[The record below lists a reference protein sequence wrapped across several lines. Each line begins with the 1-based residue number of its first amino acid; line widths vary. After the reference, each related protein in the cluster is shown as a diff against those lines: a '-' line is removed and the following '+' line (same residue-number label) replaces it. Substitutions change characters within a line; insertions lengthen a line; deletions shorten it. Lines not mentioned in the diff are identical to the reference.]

1 MSWNLKSGSG
11 RPTTLGFFTPPLVF
25 GARSVNIVSFFKRET
40 GSMAQQYQPGQRW
53 ISDSEA
59 ELGLGTVL
67 AQDGRLLTVLYP
79 ATGETRQYALRNA
92 PLTRVRFSPGDV
104 ITHFENWK
112 MTVREVDDVDGLL
125 VYHGLNAQNEVVTL
139 PETQL
144 SNFIQFRLATD
155 RLFAGQIDQLSW
167 FSLRYNTLEHTSR
180 QLQSSLWGLGGVR
193 AQPIAHQLHI
203 AREVADRIAPRVLLA
218 DEVGLGKTI
227 EAGLVIHRQL
237 LSGRANRVLILVP
250 ENLQHQW
257 LVEMR
262 RRFNLQVALFDAE
275 RFMES
280 DAGNPFEDTQLALVA
295 LEWLVEDEKAQDA
308 LFAAGWDLMVV
319 DEAHHLV
326 WHEDKASREYSLVEQ
341 LAEVIAGVLLLTA
354 TPEQLGQ
361 DSHFA
366 RLRLLDPNRFHD
378 LKAFRAE
385 SENYRPVAQAVQELL
400 DKGKLSPQAQTTIHG
415 FLGAEGDAL
424 LAAVNAGDDEAKSRL
439 IRELLDRHGTGRV
452 LFRNTRAAV
461 QGFPE
466 RKLHEYPLPCP
477 VEYLELPV
485 GEHADLYPEVSFQAH
500 SEVSEEERWWRF
512 DPRVD
517 WLIDTLKMLKRVK
530 VLVICAHAETAMD
543 LEDALR
549 VRSGIP
555 ATVFHE
561 GMNILERDRA
571 AAYFADEE
579 FGAQVL
585 ICSEIGSEGRNF
597 QFSHHLVLFDLPSH
611 PDLLEQRIG
620 RLDRIGQKHT
630 IELHVPFLETSPQA
644 RLFQWYHEAL
654 NAFLNTCPTGNALQH
669 QFGSRLLPLL
679 ESGDDDEWQKLIN
692 EARAERERLESELH
706 TGRDRLLELN
716 SGGAG
721 EGEALVEAI
730 LDQDDQF
737 SLPIYMETLFDAFGI
752 DSEDHSENALI
763 LKPSE
768 KMLDASFPLGDDE
781 GVTITYD
788 RNQALSREDMQFIT
802 WEHPMV
808 QGGMDLVLSGSM
820 GNTAVALIKNKALKP
835 GTVLLELIYVS
846 EVVAPRSLQ
855 LGRYLPPAA
864 LRCLLDPNGND
875 LSSRVSFNTLNDQLE
890 SVPRASA
897 NKFIQAQRDLLTP
910 RINAG
915 EEKITPKHAERVAEA
930 QRRLAAD
937 TEEELARLTAL
948 QAVNPT
954 VRDSEL
960 VALRA
965 QREQGLAMLEKAAL
979 RLEAIRVLVAG

>member
-1 MSWNLKSGSG
+1 
-11 RPTTLGFFTPPLVF
+11 
-25 GARSVNIVSFFKRET
+25 
-40 GSMAQQYQPGQRW
+40 MAQYQPGQRW

-59 ELGLGTVL
+59 ELGLGTIL
-67 AQDGRLLTVLYP
+67 AEDGRLLTVLYP
-79 ATGETRQYALRNA
+79 ATGETRQYATRNA
-92 PLTRVRFSPGDV
+92 PLTRVRFAPGDE
-104 ITHFENWK
+104 ITHFEGWK
-112 MTVREVDDVDGLL
+112 LTVQEVEDVDGLL
-125 VYHGLNAQNEVVTL
+125 VYHGLNAQHQPVTM

-144 SNFIQFRLATD
+144 SNFIQFRLASD
-155 RLFAGQIDQLSW
+155 RLFAGQIDPLAW
-167 FSLRYNTLEHTSR
+167 FALRYHSLEHNSR
-180 QLQSSLWGLGGVR
+180 LLQSSLWGLGGAR

-237 LSGRANRVLILVP
+237 LSGRASRVLILVP

-262 RRFNLQVALFDAE
+262 RRFNLDVALFDAE

-280 DAGNPFEDTQLALVA
+280 DASNPFEDCQLALVA
-295 LEWLVEDEKAQDA
+295 LEWLKDDEKAQDA
-308 LFAAGWDLMVV
+308 LFAAGWDLLVV

-326 WHEDKASREYSLVEQ
+326 WHPEQASAEYSLVEQ
-341 LAEVIAGVLLLTA
+341 LAEVIPGVLLLTA

-366 RLRLLDPNRFHD
+366 RLRLLDPARFHD
-378 LKAFRAE
+378 LEAFRAE
-385 SENYRPVAQAVQELL
+385 SSQYRPVAEAVQELL
-400 DKGKLSPQAQTTIHG
+400 DQGKLSAQARDAIG
-415 FLGAEGDAL
+415 SFLGDEGRELLDA
-424 LAAVNAGDDEAKSRL
+424 VDSGDDDARARL
-439 IRELLDRHGTGRV
+439 VRELLDRHGTGRL

-466 RKLHEYPLPCP
+466 RELHPYPLPSP
-477 VEYLELPV
+477 DEYLELPL
-485 GEHADLYPEVSFQAH
+485 GEHAELYPEVSYQAQE
-500 SEVSEEERWWRF
+500 EVDDEQRWWRI
-512 DPRVD
+512 DPRVE
-517 WLIDTLKMLKRVK
+517 WLIDTLKMLKKFK
-530 VLVICAHAETAMD
+530 VLVICAHAETALD

-561 GMNILERDRA
+561 GMSILERDRA

-597 QFSHHLVLFDLPSH
+597 QFAHHLVLFDLPAH

-620 RLDRIGQKHT
+620 RLDRIGQKHR
-630 IELHVPFLETSPQA
+630 IQLHVPYLENSPQE
-644 RLFQWYHEAL
+644 RLFQWYHQAL
-654 NAFLNTCPTGNALQH
+654 NAFLATCPTGNALQH
-669 QFGSRLLPLL
+669 QFGPRLLPLL
-679 ESGDDDEWQKLIN
+679 ENGDDGQWQQLVDE
-692 EARAERERLESELH
+692 ATAERTRLEGELH
-706 TGRDRLLELN
+706 SGRDRLLELN

-730 LDQDDQF
+730 LEQDDQF
-737 SLPIYMETLFDAFGI
+737 TLPIYMEELFNAFGI
-752 DSEDHSENALI
+752 DSEDHSDNALI
-763 LKPSE
+763 LRPSE

-781 GVTITYD
+781 AVTITYD
-788 RNQALSREDMQFIT
+788 REQALAREDMQFLT

-835 GTVLLELIYVS
+835 GTVLLELLYVS
-846 EVVAPRSLQ
+846 EVVGPRKLQ
-855 LGRYLPPAA
+855 LGRFLPPAA
-864 LRCLLDPNGND
+864 LRCLLDANGND
-875 LSSRVSFNTLNDQLE
+875 LAPKVGFETLNDQLE

-897 NKFIQAQRDLLTP
+897 NKFVQAQRDVLAKQINDAEAKVMP
-910 RINAG
+910 R
-915 EEKITPKHAERVAEA
+915 HVERVSEA
-930 QRRLAAD
+930 KRRLIAELD
-937 TEEELARLTAL
+937 EELARLIAL
-948 QAVNPT
+948 RAVNPS
-954 VRDSEL
+954 VRDSEID
-960 VALRA
+960 ALRE
-965 QREQGLAMLEKAAL
+965 QREQSLAMFDKAAL

>member
-1 MSWNLKSGSG
+1 
-11 RPTTLGFFTPPLVF
+11 
-25 GARSVNIVSFFKRET
+25 
-40 GSMAQQYQPGQRW
+40 MAQQYQPGQRW

-59 ELGLGTVL
+59 ELGLGTIL

-79 ATGETRQYALRNA
+79 ATGDTRQYSLRNA
-92 PLTRVRFSPGDV
+92 PLTRVRFAPGDQ
-104 ITHFENWK
+104 ITHFEGWK
-112 MTVREVDDVDGLL
+112 LTVREVEDIDGLM
-125 VYHGLNAQNEVVTL
+125 VYHGLDGQNQPRTL

-144 SNFIQFRLATD
+144 SNFIQFRLASD
-155 RLFAGQIDQLSW
+155 RLFAGQIDPLAW
-167 FSLRYNTLEHTSR
+167 FSLRYNTLQHTSK
-180 QLQSSLWGLGGVR
+180 QMQSALWGLGGCR

-203 AREVADRIAPRVLLA
+203 AREVADRSAPRVLLA

-237 LSGRANRVLILVP
+237 LTGRASRVLILVP

-275 RFMES
+275 RFIES
-280 DAGNPFEDTQLALVA
+280 DASNPFDDAQLALVA

-326 WHEDKASREYSLVEQ
+326 WHEDQVSAEYALVEQ
-341 LAEVIAGVLLLTA
+341 LAQVIPGVLLLTA

-378 LKAFRAE
+378 LAAFRAE
-385 SENYRPVAQAVQELL
+385 SDHYRPVAEAVQELL
-400 DKGKLSPQAQTTIHG
+400 DEGRLSPKAHATIQG
-415 FLGAEGDAL
+415 FLGAEGEAL
-424 LAAVNAGDDEAKSRL
+424 LAAVSDGDTQASARL

-452 LFRNTRAAV
+452 LFRNTRVAV

-466 RKLHEYPLPCP
+466 RQLHPYPVAMP
-477 VEYLELPV
+477 EQYRELPP
-485 GEHADLYPEVSFQAH
+485 GEKAELYPEVAFQAQGD
-500 SEVSEEERWWRF
+500 STDDERWWRF

-517 WLIDTLKMLKRVK
+517 WLIDTLKMLKRTK

-555 ATVFHE
+555 ASVFHE
-561 GMNILERDRA
+561 GMSILERDRA

-597 QFSHHLVLFDLPSH
+597 QFSHHLVMFDLPAH

-630 IELHVPFLETSPQA
+630 IQLHVPYLQSSPQE

-669 QFGSRLLPLL
+669 QFGPRLLPLL
-679 ESGDDDEWQKLIN
+679 EGGDSKAWDSLVAD
-692 EARAERERLESELH
+692 ARHERERLEAELH

-730 LDQDDQF
+730 LEQDDQF
-737 SLPIYMETLFDAFGI
+737 ALPIYMETLFDAFGI

-788 RNQALSREDMQFIT
+788 RAQALSREDMQFLT

-835 GTVLLELIYVS
+835 GTVLLELLFVS

-864 LRCLLDPNGND
+864 LRCLLDANGND
-875 LSSRVSFNTLNDQLE
+875 LASRVAFETLNDQLE

-897 NKFIQAQRDLLTP
+897 NKFVQAQRDVLAK
-910 RINAG
+910 RISGG
-915 EEKITPKHAERVAEA
+915 EEKILPTHVERVAEA
-930 QRRLAAD
+930 QRRLAAEAD
-937 TEEELARLTAL
+937 EELARLLAL
-948 QAVNPT
+948 QAVNPS
-954 VRDSEL
+954 VRDSEID
-960 VALRA
+960 ALRK
-965 QREQGLAMLEKAAL
+965 QREEGLAMLEKAAL

>member
-1 MSWNLKSGSG
+1 
-11 RPTTLGFFTPPLVF
+11 
-25 GARSVNIVSFFKRET
+25 
-40 GSMAQQYQPGQRW
+40 MAQQYQPGQRW

-59 ELGLGTVL
+59 ELGLGTIL

-79 ATGETRQYALRNA
+79 ATGDTRQYSLRNA
-92 PLTRVRFSPGDV
+92 PLTRVRFSPGDQ
-104 ITHFENWK
+104 ITHFEGWK
-112 MTVREVDDVDGLL
+112 LTVREVDDIDGLM
-125 VYHGLNAQNEVVTL
+125 VYHGLDGQNQPRTL

-144 SNFIQFRLATD
+144 SNFIQFRLASD
-155 RLFAGQIDQLSW
+155 RLFAGQIDPLSW
-167 FSLRYNTLEHTSR
+167 FSLRYNTLHHTSK
-180 QLQSSLWGLGGVR
+180 QVQSSLWGLGGCR

-203 AREVADRIAPRVLLA
+203 AREVADRSAPRVLLA

-237 LSGRANRVLILVP
+237 LTGRASRVLILVP

-275 RFMES
+275 RFIES
-280 DAGNPFEDTQLALVA
+280 DASNPFEDAQLALVA
-295 LEWLVEDEKAQDA
+295 LEWLVDDEKAQDA

-326 WHEDKASREYSLVEQ
+326 WHEDQVSAEYGLVEQ
-341 LAEVIAGVLLLTA
+341 LAQVIPGVLLLTA

-378 LKAFRAE
+378 LAAFRAE
-385 SENYRPVAQAVQELL
+385 SENYRPVAEAVQELL
-400 DKGKLSPQAQTTIHG
+400 DEGRLSPAAHATIQG
-415 FLGAEGDAL
+415 FLGAEGEAL
-424 LAAVNAGDDEAKSRL
+424 LAAVSDGDTQASARL

-452 LFRNTRAAV
+452 LFRNTRAAI

-466 RKLHEYPLPCP
+466 RQLHPYPLA
-477 VEYLELPV
+477 LPEQYRNLPA
-485 GEHADLYPEVSFQAH
+485 GEHAELYPEVAFQAQG
-500 SEVSEEERWWRF
+500 EVSDDERWWRF

-517 WLIDTLKMLKRVK
+517 WLIDTLKMLKRTK

-555 ATVFHE
+555 ASVFHE
-561 GMNILERDRA
+561 GMSILERDRA

-597 QFSHHLVLFDLPSH
+597 QFAHHLVMFDLPAH

-620 RLDRIGQKHT
+620 RLDRIGQKH
-630 IELHVPFLETSPQA
+630 IIQLHIPYLQDGPQE
-644 RLFQWYHEAL
+644 RLFQWYHEGL

-669 QFGSRLLPLL
+669 QFGPRLLPML
-679 ESGDDDEWQKLIN
+679 EGGDSKAWDALVDEAKG
-692 EARAERERLESELH
+692 ERERLEAELH
-706 TGRDRLLELN
+706 SGRDRLLELN

-721 EGEALVEAI
+721 EGQALVEDI
-730 LDQDDQF
+730 LEQDDQF
-737 SLPIYMETLFDAFGI
+737 ALPIYMETLFDAFGI

-788 RNQALSREDMQFIT
+788 RAQALSREDMQFLT

-835 GTVLLELIYVS
+835 GTVLLELLFVS

-864 LRCLLDPNGND
+864 LRCLLDTNGND
-875 LSSRVSFNTLNDQLE
+875 LASRVAFETLNDQLE

-897 NKFIQAQRDLLTP
+897 NKFVQAQRDVLAQ
-910 RINAG
+910 RISGG
-915 EEKITPKHAERVAEA
+915 EAKIMPTHVERVAEA
-930 QRRLAAD
+930 QRRLAAEAD
-937 TEEELARLTAL
+937 EELARLTAL
-948 QAVNPT
+948 KAVNPS
-954 VRDSEL
+954 VRDSEID
-960 VALRA
+960 ALRK
-965 QREQGLAMLEKAAL
+965 QREDGLAMLDKAAL

>member
-1 MSWNLKSGSG
+1 
-11 RPTTLGFFTPPLVF
+11 
-25 GARSVNIVSFFKRET
+25 
-40 GSMAQQYQPGQRW
+40 MAQQYQPGQRW

-59 ELGLGTVL
+59 ELGLGTIL

-79 ATGETRQYALRNA
+79 ATGDTRQYSLRNA
-92 PLTRVRFSPGDV
+92 PLTRVRFSPGDQ
-104 ITHFENWK
+104 ITHFEGWK
-112 MTVREVDDVDGLL
+112 LTVREVDDIDGLM
-125 VYHGLNAQNEVVTL
+125 VYHGLDGQNQPRTL

-144 SNFIQFRLATD
+144 SNFIQFRLASD
-155 RLFAGQIDQLSW
+155 RLFAGQIDPLSW
-167 FSLRYNTLEHTSR
+167 FSLRYNTLQHTSK
-180 QLQSSLWGLGGVR
+180 QMQSALWGLGGCR

-203 AREVADRIAPRVLLA
+203 AREVADRSAPRVLLA

-237 LSGRANRVLILVP
+237 LSGRASRVLILVP

-275 RFMES
+275 RFIES
-280 DAGNPFEDTQLALVA
+280 DASNPFEDAQLALVA
-295 LEWLVEDEKAQDA
+295 LEWLVDDEKAQDA
-308 LFAAGWDLMVV
+308 LFAAGWDMMVV

-326 WHEDKASREYSLVEQ
+326 WHEDQVSAEYGLVEQ
-341 LAEVIAGVLLLTA
+341 LAQVIPGVLLLTA

-378 LKAFRAE
+378 LAAFRAE
-385 SENYRPVAQAVQELL
+385 SEHYRPVAEAVQELL
-400 DKGKLSPQAQTTIHG
+400 DEGRLSPKAHATIQG
-415 FLGAEGDAL
+415 FLGAEGEAL
-424 LAAVNAGDDEAKSRL
+424 LAAVSDGDSQASARL

-452 LFRNTRAAV
+452 LFRNTRAAI

-466 RKLHEYPLPCP
+466 RQLHPYPLATP
-477 VEYLELPV
+477 EQYRDLPA
-485 GEHADLYPEVSFQAH
+485 GEHAELYPEVAFQAQGD
-500 SEVSEEERWWRF
+500 VADDERWWRF

-517 WLIDTLKMLKRVK
+517 WLIDTLKMLKRTK

-555 ATVFHE
+555 ASVFHE

-597 QFSHHLVLFDLPSH
+597 QFAHHLVMFDLSAH

-630 IELHVPFLETSPQA
+630 IQLHIPYLLGSPQE
-644 RLFQWYHEAL
+644 RLFQWYHEGL

-669 QFGSRLLPLL
+669 QFGPRLLSLL
-679 ESGDDDEWQKLIN
+679 EGGESKAWDSLVDD
-692 EARAERERLESELH
+692 ARSERERLEAELH

-721 EGEALVEAI
+721 EGQALVEAI
-730 LDQDDQF
+730 LEQDDQF
-737 SLPIYMETLFDAFGI
+737 ALPIYMETLFDAFGI

-788 RNQALSREDMQFIT
+788 RAQALSREDMQFLT

-835 GTVLLELIYVS
+835 GTVLLELLFVS

-864 LRCLLDPNGND
+864 LRCLLDANGND
-875 LSSRVSFNTLNDQLE
+875 LASRVAFETLNEQLE

-897 NKFIQAQRDLLTP
+897 NKFVQAQRDVLAK
-910 RINAG
+910 RISGG
-915 EEKITPKHAERVAEA
+915 EEKIMPTHVERVAEA
-930 QRRLAAD
+930 QRRLAAEAD
-937 TEEELARLTAL
+937 EELARLVAL
-948 QAVNPT
+948 QAVNPS
-954 VRDSEL
+954 VRDSEID
-960 VALRA
+960 ALRK
-965 QREQGLAMLEKAAL
+965 QREDGLAMLDKAAL

>member
-1 MSWNLKSGSG
+1 
-11 RPTTLGFFTPPLVF
+11 
-25 GARSVNIVSFFKRET
+25 
-40 GSMAQQYQPGQRW
+40 MAQQYQPGQRW

-59 ELGLGTVL
+59 ELGLGTIL

-79 ATGETRQYALRNA
+79 ATGDTRQYSLRNA
-92 PLTRVRFSPGDV
+92 PLTRVRFSPGDQ
-104 ITHFENWK
+104 ITHFEGWK
-112 MTVREVDDVDGLL
+112 LTVREVEDIDGLM
-125 VYHGLNAQNEVVTL
+125 VYHGLDGQNQARTL

-144 SNFIQFRLATD
+144 SNFIQFRLASD
-155 RLFAGQIDQLSW
+155 RLFAGQIDPLSW
-167 FSLRYNTLEHTSR
+167 FSLRYNTLHHTSK
-180 QLQSSLWGLGGVR
+180 QMQSSLWGLGGCR

-203 AREVADRIAPRVLLA
+203 AREVADRSAPRVLLA

-237 LSGRANRVLILVP
+237 LSGRASRVLILVP

-275 RFMES
+275 RFIES
-280 DAGNPFEDTQLALVA
+280 DASNPFEDAQLALVA
-295 LEWLVEDEKAQDA
+295 LEWMVDDEKAQDA

-326 WHEDKASREYSLVEQ
+326 WHEEQASDEYNLVEQ
-341 LAEVIAGVLLLTA
+341 LAQVIPGVLLLTA

-378 LKAFRAE
+378 LAAFRAE
-385 SENYRPVAQAVQELL
+385 SEHYRPVAEAVQELL
-400 DKGKLSPQAQTTIHG
+400 DEGRLSPKAHATIQG
-415 FLGAEGDAL
+415 FLGAEGEAL
-424 LAAVNAGDDEAKSRL
+424 LAAVSDGDSQASARL

-452 LFRNTRAAV
+452 LFRNTRAAI

-466 RKLHEYPLPCP
+466 RQLHPYPLANP
-477 VEYLELPV
+477 EQYRDLPA
-485 GEHADLYPEVSFQAH
+485 GEHAELYPEVAFQAQGEI
-500 SEVSEEERWWRF
+500 SDDERWWRF

-517 WLIDTLKMLKRVK
+517 WLIDTLKMLKRTK

-561 GMNILERDRA
+561 GMSILERDRA

-597 QFSHHLVLFDLPSH
+597 QFAHHLVMFDLPAH

-630 IELHVPFLETSPQA
+630 IQLHIPYLQDSPQE
-644 RLFQWYHEAL
+644 RLFQWYHEGL

-669 QFGSRLLPLL
+669 QFGPRLLPML
-679 ESGDDDEWQKLIN
+679 EDGDGKAWTALVA
-692 EARAERERLESELH
+692 EARSERERLEAELH
-706 TGRDRLLELN
+706 SGRDRLLELN

-721 EGEALVEAI
+721 EGQALVEAI
-730 LDQDDQF
+730 LEQDDQF
-737 SLPIYMETLFDAFGI
+737 ALPIYMETLFDAFGI

-788 RNQALSREDMQFIT
+788 RTQALSREDMQFLT

-835 GTVLLELIYVS
+835 GTVLLELLFVS

-864 LRCLLDPNGND
+864 LRCLLDTNGND
-875 LSSRVSFNTLNDQLE
+875 LASRVAFETLNDQLE

-897 NKFIQAQRDLLTP
+897 NKFVQAQRDVLAK
-910 RINAG
+910 RISGG
-915 EEKITPKHAERVAEA
+915 EEKILPTHIERVAEA
-930 QRRLAAD
+930 QRRLAAEAD
-937 TEEELARLTAL
+937 EELARLTAL
-948 QAVNPT
+948 KAVNPS
-954 VRDSEL
+954 VRDSEIDT
-960 VALRA
+960 LRK
-965 QREQGLAMLEKAAL
+965 QRDDGLAMLEKAAL

>member
-1 MSWNLKSGSG
+1 
-11 RPTTLGFFTPPLVF
+11 
-25 GARSVNIVSFFKRET
+25 
-40 GSMAQQYQPGQRW
+40 MAQQYQPGQRW

-92 PLTRVRFSPGDV
+92 PLTRVRFSPGDM

-112 MTVREVDDVDGLL
+112 LKVVEVEDVDGLL
-125 VYHGLNAQNEVVTL
+125 VYHGLNSQNQTCVL

-144 SNFIQFRLATD
+144 SNFIQFRLASD
-155 RLFAGQIDQLSW
+155 RLFAGQIDPLPW
-167 FSLRYNTLEHTSR
+167 FSLRYNTLEHTSK

-275 RFMES
+275 RFIES
-280 DAGNPFEDTQLALVA
+280 DASNPFEDAQLALVS
-295 LEWLVEDEKAQDA
+295 LEWLTEDEKAQDA
-308 LFAAGWDLMVV
+308 LFAAGWDLLVV

-326 WHEDKASREYSLVEQ
+326 WHEEKASPQYSLVEQ
-341 LAEVIAGVLLLTA
+341 LAEVIPGVLLLTA

-378 LKAFRAE
+378 LAAFRAE
-385 SENYRPVAQAVQELL
+385 SENYRPVAEAVQELL
-400 DKGKLSPQAQTTIHG
+400 EQGRLSPAAHSTIQG

-424 LAAVNAGDDEAKSRL
+424 LAAVNDGDSEASARL

-466 RKLHEYPLPCP
+466 RKLHPYPLACP
-477 VEYLELPV
+477 DEYLELPI
-485 GEHADLYPEVSFQAH
+485 GEKAELYPEVAFQSQVDS
-500 SEVSEEERWWRF
+500 SEDTRWWRF
-512 DPRVD
+512 DPRVE

-555 ATVFHE
+555 TTTFHE
-561 GMNILERDRA
+561 GMSILERDRA

-597 QFSHHLVLFDLPSH
+597 QFAHHLVMFDLPAH

-620 RLDRIGQKHT
+620 RLDRIGQKHI
-630 IELHVPFLETSPQA
+630 IELHVPYLQNSPQE
-644 RLFQWYHEAL
+644 RLFQWYHQAL

-669 QFGSRLLPLL
+669 RFGPRLLPLL
-679 ESGDDDEWQKLIN
+679 DDGDDDAWQALVD
-692 EARAERERLESELH
+692 EARAERERLEAELH
-706 TGRDRLLELN
+706 SGRDRLLELN

-721 EGEALVEAI
+721 EGKALVEAI
-730 LDQDDQF
+730 EEQDDQF
-737 SLPIYMETLFDAFGI
+737 ALPIYMETLFDAFGI

-788 RNQALSREDMQFIT
+788 RHQALSREDMQFIT

-808 QGGMDLVLSGSM
+808 QGGMDLVLAGSM

-835 GTVLLELIYVS
+835 GTVLLELLYVS

-864 LRCLLDPNGND
+864 LRCLLDANGND
-875 LSSRVSFNTLNDQLE
+875 LAGRVSFETLNDQLE
-890 SVPRASA
+890 SVPKASA
-897 NKFIQAQRDLLTP
+897 NKFIQAQRDQLTP

-915 EEKITPKHAERVAEA
+915 EAKVAPRHAERVAEA
-930 QRRLAAD
+930 QRRLAAETD
-937 TEEELARLTAL
+937 EELARLTAL

-960 VALRA
+960 DALRT
-965 QREQGLAMLEKAAL
+965 QREQGLAMLDKAAL

>member
-1 MSWNLKSGSG
+1 M
-11 RPTTLGFFTPPLVF
+11 VF

-237 LSGRANRVLILVP
+237 LSGRASRVLILVP

-295 LEWLVEDEKAQDA
+295 LEWLVKDEKAQDA

-326 WHEDKASREYSLVEQ
+326 WHEEKASREYSLVEQ

-400 DKGKLSPQAQTTIHG
+400 DKGKLSAAAQKTIHG
-415 FLGAEGDAL
+415 FLGAEGDTL
-424 LAAVNAGDDEAKSRL
+424 LAAVNAGDDEAKARL

-466 RKLHEYPLPCP
+466 RKLHQYPLPCP

-485 GEHADLYPEVSFQAH
+485 GEHADLYPEVSFQSQSDA
-500 SEVSEEERWWRF
+500 SEEERWWRF
-512 DPRVD
+512 DPRVE

-620 RLDRIGQKHT
+620 RLDRIGQKHI

-669 QFGSRLLPLL
+669 QFGPRLLPLL
-679 ESGDDDEWQKLIN
+679 ESGDDDEWQSLID
-692 EARAERERLESELH
+692 EARSERERLESELH

-721 EGEALVEAI
+721 EGEVLVEDI
-730 LDQDDQF
+730 LEQDDQF

-864 LRCLLDPNGND
+864 LRCLLDANGND

-897 NKFIQAQRDLLTP
+897 NKFIQAQRDQLTP

>member
-1 MSWNLKSGSG
+1 
-11 RPTTLGFFTPPLVF
+11 
-25 GARSVNIVSFFKRET
+25 
-40 GSMAQQYQPGQRW
+40 MAQQYEPGQRW

-59 ELGLGTVL
+59 ELGLGTIL
-67 AQDGRLLTVLYP
+67 MQEGRMLTVLYP
-79 ATGETRQYALRNA
+79 ATGETRQYAARSA
-92 PLTRVRFSPGDV
+92 PLTRVRFSPGDE
-104 ITHFENWK
+104 ITHFEGWK
-112 MTVREVDDVDGLL
+112 LTVQEVDDIDGLL
-125 VYHGLNAQNEVVTL
+125 VYHGLNAQHQSVTM

-144 SNFIQFRLATD
+144 SNFIQFRLASD
-155 RLFAGQIDQLSW
+155 RLFAGQIDPLAW
-167 FSLRYNTLEHTSR
+167 FGLRYRTLEFTSNHM
-180 QLQSSLWGLGGVR
+180 QSPLWGLGGVR

-227 EAGLVIHRQL
+227 EAGMVIHRQL

-262 RRFNLQVALFDAE
+262 RRFNLDVALFDAE
-275 RFMES
+275 RFIES
-280 DAGNPFEDTQLALVA
+280 DASNPFEDCQLALVA
-295 LEWLVEDEKAQDA
+295 LEWLREDEKAQDA
-308 LFAAGWDLMVV
+308 LFAAGWDLLVV

-326 WHEDKASREYSLVEQ
+326 WHPERSSPEYSLVEQ
-341 LAEVIAGVLLLTA
+341 LAEVIPGVLLLTA

-378 LKAFRAE
+378 LEAFRAE
-385 SENYRPVAQAVQELL
+385 SANYRPIAEAVQELL
-400 DKGKLSPQAQTTIHG
+400 DQGRLSSEAHKTIHD
-415 FLGAEGDAL
+415 FLGAEGEGL
-424 LAAVNAGDDEAKSRL
+424 LAAVNDGDSEASARL
-439 IRELLDRHGTGRV
+439 IRELLDRHGTGRL

-466 RKLHEYPLPCP
+466 RELHAYPLPSP
-477 VEYLELPV
+477 DEYMELPI
-485 GEHADLYPEVSFQAH
+485 GEHPDLYPEVSYQAQA
-500 SEVSEEERWWRF
+500 EVDEEQRWWRF
-512 DPRVD
+512 DPRVE
-517 WLIDTLKMLKRVK
+517 WLIDTLKMLKKFK
-530 VLVICAHAETAMD
+530 VLVICAHAETALD

-561 GMNILERDRA
+561 GMSILERDRA

-597 QFSHHLVLFDLPSH
+597 QFSHHLVLFDLPAH

-620 RLDRIGQKHT
+620 RLDRIGQKHR
-630 IELHVPFLETSPQA
+630 IQLHVPYLESSPQE
-644 RLFQWYHEAL
+644 RLFQWYHNAL
-654 NAFLNTCPTGNALQH
+654 NAFLATCPTGNALQH
-669 QFGSRLLPLL
+669 QFGSRMLPLL
-679 ESGDDDEWQKLIN
+679 ESGDDSEWQALAD
-692 EARAERERLESELH
+692 EAKTERVRLEGELH
-706 TGRDRLLELN
+706 AGRDRLLELN

-721 EGEALVEAI
+721 EGQTLAADIEE
-730 LDQDDQF
+730 QDDQF
-737 SLPIYMETLFDAFGI
+737 ALPIYMEQLFNAFGI

-763 LKPSE
+763 LRPSE

-788 RNQALSREDMQFIT
+788 RNLALSREDMQFLT

-808 QGGMDLVLSGSM
+808 QGAMDLVRSGSM
-820 GNTAVALIKNKALKP
+820 GNTGVALIKNKALKP
-835 GTVLLELIYVS
+835 GTVLLELLYVS
-846 EVVAPRSLQ
+846 DVVAPRALQ

-864 LRCLLDPNGND
+864 LRCLLDANGND
-875 LSSRVSFNTLNDQLE
+875 LASKVAFETLNDQLE

-897 NKFIQAQRDLLTP
+897 NKFVQAQRDTLNP
-910 RINAG
+910 QIAVG
-915 EEKITPKHAERVAEA
+915 EEKVMPRHLERVAEA
-930 QRRLAAD
+930 KRRLAAD
-937 TEEELARLTAL
+937 MDEELARLTAL
-948 QAVNPT
+948 QAVNPS
-954 VRDSEL
+954 VRDGEIET
-960 VALRA
+960 LRN
-965 QREQGLAMLEKAAL
+965 QREQGLSSLDKAAL

>member
-1 MSWNLKSGSG
+1 
-11 RPTTLGFFTPPLVF
+11 
-25 GARSVNIVSFFKRET
+25 
-40 GSMAQQYQPGQRW
+40 MAQQYQPGQRW

-59 ELGLGTVL
+59 ELGLGTIL

-79 ATGETRQYALRNA
+79 ATGDTRQYSLRNA
-92 PLTRVRFSPGDV
+92 PLTRVRFAPGDQ
-104 ITHFENWK
+104 ITHFEGWK
-112 MTVREVDDVDGLL
+112 LTVREVEDIDGLM
-125 VYHGLNAQNEVVTL
+125 VYHGLDGQNQPRTL

-144 SNFIQFRLATD
+144 SNFIQFRLASD
-155 RLFAGQIDQLSW
+155 RLFAGQIDPLAW
-167 FSLRYNTLEHTSR
+167 FSLRYNTLQHTSK
-180 QLQSSLWGLGGVR
+180 QMQSALWGLGGCR

-203 AREVADRIAPRVLLA
+203 AREVADRSAPRVLLA

-237 LSGRANRVLILVP
+237 LTGRASRVLILVP

-275 RFMES
+275 RFIES
-280 DAGNPFEDTQLALVA
+280 DASNPFDDAQLALVA

-326 WHEDKASREYSLVEQ
+326 WHEDQVSAEYALVEQ
-341 LAEVIAGVLLLTA
+341 LAQVIPGVLLLTA

-378 LKAFRAE
+378 LAAFRAE
-385 SENYRPVAQAVQELL
+385 SDHYRPVAEAVQELL
-400 DKGKLSPQAQTTIHG
+400 DEGRLSPKAQATIQG
-415 FLGAEGDAL
+415 FLGAEGEAL
-424 LAAVNAGDDEAKSRL
+424 LAAVSDGDTQASARL

-466 RKLHEYPLPCP
+466 RQLHPYPVAMP
-477 VEYLELPV
+477 EQYRELPP
-485 GEHADLYPEVSFQAH
+485 GEKAELYPEVAFQAQGD
-500 SEVSEEERWWRF
+500 STDNERWWRF

-517 WLIDTLKMLKRVK
+517 WLIDTLKMLKRTK

-555 ATVFHE
+555 ASVFHE
-561 GMNILERDRA
+561 GMSILERDRA

-597 QFSHHLVLFDLPSH
+597 QFSHHLVMFDLPAH

-630 IELHVPFLETSPQA
+630 IQLHVPYLQGSPQE

-669 QFGSRLLPLL
+669 QFGPRLLPLL
-679 ESGDDDEWQKLIN
+679 EGGDSKAWDSLVAD
-692 EARAERERLESELH
+692 ARHERERLEAELH

-730 LDQDDQF
+730 LEQDDQF
-737 SLPIYMETLFDAFGI
+737 ALPIYMETLFDAFGI

-788 RNQALSREDMQFIT
+788 RAQALSREDMQFLT

-835 GTVLLELIYVS
+835 GTVLLELLFVS

-864 LRCLLDPNGND
+864 LRCLLDAYGND
-875 LSSRVSFNTLNDQLE
+875 LASRVAFETLNDQLE

-897 NKFIQAQRDLLTP
+897 NKFVQAQRDVLAK
-910 RINAG
+910 RISDG
-915 EEKITPKHAERVAEA
+915 EEKILPTHVERVAEA
-930 QRRLAAD
+930 QRRLAAEAD
-937 TEEELARLTAL
+937 EELARLLAL
-948 QAVNPT
+948 QAVNPS
-954 VRDSEL
+954 VRDSEID
-960 VALRA
+960 ALRK
-965 QREQGLAMLEKAAL
+965 QREEGMAMLEKAAL

>member
-1 MSWNLKSGSG
+1 
-11 RPTTLGFFTPPLVF
+11 
-25 GARSVNIVSFFKRET
+25 
-40 GSMAQQYQPGQRW
+40 MAQYQPGQRW

-59 ELGLGTVL
+59 ELGLGTIL
-67 AQDGRLLTVLYP
+67 AEDGRLLTVLYP
-79 ATGETRQYALRNA
+79 ATGETRQYATRNA
-92 PLTRVRFSPGDV
+92 PLTRVRFAPGDE
-104 ITHFENWK
+104 ITHFEGWK
-112 MTVREVDDVDGLL
+112 LTVQEVEDVDGLL
-125 VYHGLNAQNEVVTL
+125 VYHGLDAQHKPVTM

-144 SNFIQFRLATD
+144 SNFIQFRLASD
-155 RLFAGQIDQLSW
+155 RLFAGQIDPLAW
-167 FSLRYNTLEHTSR
+167 FALRYHSLEHNSR
-180 QLQSSLWGLGGVR
+180 LLQSSLWGLGGAR

-237 LSGRANRVLILVP
+237 LSGRASRVLILVP

-262 RRFNLQVALFDAE
+262 RRFNLDVALFDAE

-280 DAGNPFEDTQLALVA
+280 DASNPFADCQLALVA
-295 LEWLVEDEKAQDA
+295 LEWLKDDEKAQDA
-308 LFAAGWDLMVV
+308 LFAAGWDLLVV

-326 WHEDKASREYSLVEQ
+326 WHPEQASAEYSLVEQ
-341 LAEVIAGVLLLTA
+341 LAEVIPGVLLLTA

-366 RLRLLDPNRFHD
+366 RLRLLDPARFHD
-378 LKAFRAE
+378 LEAFRAE
-385 SENYRPVAQAVQELL
+385 SSQYRPVAEAVQELL
-400 DKGKLSPQAQTTIHG
+400 DQGKLSAQARDAIGG
-415 FLGAEGDAL
+415 FLGDEGRELLDA
-424 LAAVNAGDDEAKSRL
+424 VDSGDDDARARL
-439 IRELLDRHGTGRV
+439 VRELLDRHGTGRL

-466 RKLHEYPLPCP
+466 RELHPYPLPSP
-477 VEYLELPV
+477 DEYLELPV
-485 GEHADLYPEVSFQAH
+485 GEHAELYPEVSYQAQ
-500 SEVSEEERWWRF
+500 EEIDDEQRWWRI
-512 DPRVD
+512 DPRVE
-517 WLIDTLKMLKRVK
+517 WLIDTLKMLKKFK
-530 VLVICAHAETAMD
+530 VLVICAHAETALD

-561 GMNILERDRA
+561 GMSILERDRA

-597 QFSHHLVLFDLPSH
+597 QFAHHLVLFDLPAH

-620 RLDRIGQKHT
+620 RLDRIGQKHR
-630 IELHVPFLETSPQA
+630 IQLHVPYLENSPQE
-644 RLFQWYHEAL
+644 RLFQWYHQAL
-654 NAFLNTCPTGNALQH
+654 NAFLATCPTGNALQH
-669 QFGSRLLPLL
+669 QFGPRLLPML
-679 ESGDDDEWQKLIN
+679 ENADDGQWQQLVDE
-692 EARAERERLESELH
+692 ATAERIRLEGELH
-706 TGRDRLLELN
+706 SGRDRLLELN

-730 LDQDDQF
+730 LEQDDQF
-737 SLPIYMETLFDAFGI
+737 TLPIYMEELFNAFGI
-752 DSEDHSENALI
+752 DSEDHSDNALI
-763 LKPSE
+763 LRPSE

-781 GVTITYD
+781 AVTITYD
-788 RNQALSREDMQFIT
+788 REQALAREDMQFLT

-835 GTVLLELIYVS
+835 GTVLLELLYVS
-846 EVVAPRSLQ
+846 EVVGPRKLQ
-855 LGRYLPPAA
+855 LGRFLPPAA
-864 LRCLLDPNGND
+864 LRCLLDANGND
-875 LSSRVSFNTLNDQLE
+875 LAPKVGFETLNDQLE

-897 NKFIQAQRDLLTP
+897 NKFVQAQRDVLAKQINDAEAKVMP
-910 RINAG
+910 R
-915 EEKITPKHAERVAEA
+915 HVERVAEA
-930 QRRLAAD
+930 KRRLIAELD
-937 TEEELARLTAL
+937 EELARLVAL
-948 QAVNPT
+948 RAVNPS
-954 VRDSEL
+954 VRDSEIN
-960 VALRA
+960 ALRE
-965 QREQGLAMLEKAAL
+965 QREQSLAMFDKAAL

>member
-1 MSWNLKSGSG
+1 
-11 RPTTLGFFTPPLVF
+11 
-25 GARSVNIVSFFKRET
+25 
-40 GSMAQQYQPGQRW
+40 MAQQYQPGQRW

-92 PLTRVRFSPGDV
+92 PLTRVRFSPGDS
-104 ITHFENWK
+104 ITHFEGWK
-112 MTVREVDDVDGLL
+112 MTVQEVDDVDGLM
-125 VYHGLNAQNEVVTL
+125 VYHGLNAQNEAVTL

-144 SNFIQFRLATD
+144 SNFIQFRLASD
-155 RLFAGQIDQLSW
+155 RLFAGQIDPLPW

-262 RRFNLQVALFDAE
+262 RRFNLQVALFDEE
-275 RFMES
+275 RFIES
-280 DAGNPFEDTQLALVA
+280 DATNPFEDTQLALVA
-295 LEWLVEDEKAQDA
+295 LEWLVDDEKAQDA
-308 LFAAGWDLMVV
+308 LFAAGWDLLVV

-326 WHEDKASREYSLVEQ
+326 WHEEKASAEYSLVEQ
-341 LAEVIAGVLLLTA
+341 LAEVIPGVLLLTA

-366 RLRLLDPNRFHD
+366 RLRLLDPNRFHN
-378 LKAFRAE
+378 LAAFRAE
-385 SENYRPVAQAVQELL
+385 SDNYRPVAEAVQELL
-400 DKGKLSPQAQTTIHG
+400 DKGRLSAEAHKTIHG
-415 FLGAEGDAL
+415 FLGNEGEAL
-424 LAAVNAGDDEAKSRL
+424 LTAVNDGDTQASARL
-439 IRELLDRHGTGRV
+439 VRELLDRHGTGRV

-466 RKLHEYPLPCP
+466 RKLHPYPLPCP
-477 VEYLELPV
+477 AEYLELPL
-485 GEHADLYPEVSFQAH
+485 GEHAELYPEVSFQAQPDA
-500 SEVSEEERWWRF
+500 SEEERWWKF
-512 DPRVD
+512 DPRVE
-517 WLIDTLKMLKRVK
+517 WLIDQLKMLKRTK

-597 QFSHHLVLFDLPSH
+597 QFAHHLVLFDLPSH

-620 RLDRIGQKHT
+620 RLDRIGQKHI
-630 IELHVPFLETSPQA
+630 IELHVPYLETSPQA

-669 QFGSRLLPLL
+669 QFGPRLLPLL
-679 ESGDDDEWQKLIN
+679 EEADDGEWQALID
-692 EARAERERLESELH
+692 EARAERERLEAELH

-730 LDQDDQF
+730 LEQDDQF
-737 SLPIYMETLFDAFGI
+737 ALPIYMETLFDAFGI

-835 GTVLLELIYVS
+835 GTVLLELLYVS

-864 LRCLLDPNGND
+864 LRCLLDANGND
-875 LSSRVSFNTLNDQLE
+875 LSPRVSFETLNDQLE

-897 NKFIQAQRDLLTP
+897 NKFIQAQRDQLTP

-915 EEKITPKHAERVAEA
+915 EDKIAPRHAERVAEA
-930 QRRLAAD
+930 RRRLAAD
-937 TEEELARLTAL
+937 TDEELARLTAL
-948 QAVNPT
+948 QAVNPS

-960 VALRA
+960 EALRT
-965 QREQGLAMLEKAAL
+965 QREQGLAMLDKAAL

>member
-1 MSWNLKSGSG
+1 MS
-11 RPTTLGFFTPPLVF
+11 FFTLPLAF
-25 GARSVNIVSFFKRET
+25 GACSVNILSFFKRET

-79 ATGETRQYALRNA
+79 ATGDTRQYALRNA
-92 PLTRVRFSPGDV
+92 PLTRVRFSPGDS
-104 ITHFENWK
+104 ITHFEGWK
-112 MTVREVDDVDGLL
+112 MTVQEVDDVDGLL
-125 VYHGLNAQNEVVTL
+125 VYHGLNGQNEAVTL

-144 SNFIQFRLATD
+144 SNFIQFRLASD
-155 RLFAGQIDQLSW
+155 RLFAGQIDPLAW
-167 FSLRYNTLEHTSR
+167 FSLRYHTLEHTSR

-237 LSGRANRVLILVP
+237 LSGRASRVLILVP

-262 RRFNLQVALFDAE
+262 RRFNLQVALFDEE
-275 RFMES
+275 RFIES
-280 DAGNPFEDTQLALVA
+280 DASNPFEDTQLALVA
-295 LEWLVEDEKAQDA
+295 LEWLVDDEKAQDA

-326 WHEDKASREYSLVEQ
+326 WHEDQVSPEYALVEQ
-341 LAEVIAGVLLLTA
+341 LAETIPGVLLLTA

-378 LKAFRAE
+378 LAAFRAE
-385 SENYRPVAQAVQELL
+385 SENYRPVAEAVQELM
-400 DKGKLSPQAQTTIHG
+400 DKGRLSPEAHKTIHG
-415 FLGAEGDAL
+415 FLGNEGEAL
-424 LAAVNAGDDEAKSRL
+424 LAAVNDGDSEASARL
-439 IRELLDRHGTGRV
+439 VRELLDRHGTGRV

-466 RKLHEYPLPCP
+466 RKLHAYPLPCP
-477 VEYLELPV
+477 DEYLELPL
-485 GEHADLYPEVSFQAH
+485 GEHAELYPEVSFQAQPD
-500 SEVSEEERWWRF
+500 VSDDEQRWWKF
-512 DPRVD
+512 DPRVE
-517 WLIDTLKMLKRVK
+517 WLIDQLKMLKRTK

-597 QFSHHLVLFDLPSH
+597 QFAHHLVLFDLPSH

-620 RLDRIGQKHT
+620 RLDRIGQKHV
-630 IELHVPFLETSPQA
+630 IELHVPYLETSPQE

-669 QFGSRLLPLL
+669 QFGPRLLPLL
-679 ESGDDDEWQKLIN
+679 ENADDGEWQALIDA
-692 EARAERERLESELH
+692 ARGERERLEAELH

-721 EGEALVEAI
+721 EGDALVEAI
-730 LDQDDQF
+730 LEQDDQF
-737 SLPIYMETLFDAFGI
+737 ALPIYMETLFDAFGI

-835 GTVLLELIYVS
+835 GTVLLELLYVS

-864 LRCLLDPNGND
+864 LRCLLDANGND
-875 LSSRVSFNTLNDQLE
+875 LSARVAFETLNDQLE
-890 SVPRASA
+890 SVPKASA
-897 NKFIQAQRDLLTP
+897 NKFIQAQRDQLAP
-910 RINAG
+910 KINAG
-915 EEKITPKHAERVAEA
+915 EAKVAPRHAERVAEA

-937 TEEELARLTAL
+937 TDEELARLTAL

-960 VALRA
+960 VALRQ

>member
-1 MSWNLKSGSG
+1 
-11 RPTTLGFFTPPLVF
+11 
-25 GARSVNIVSFFKRET
+25 
-40 GSMAQQYQPGQRW
+40 MAQYQPGQRW

-59 ELGLGTVL
+59 ELGLGTIL
-67 AQDGRLLTVLYP
+67 AEDGRLLTVLYP
-79 ATGETRQYALRNA
+79 ATGETRQYATRNA
-92 PLTRVRFSPGDV
+92 PLTRVRFAPGDE
-104 ITHFENWK
+104 ITHFEGWK
-112 MTVREVDDVDGLL
+112 LTVQEVEDVDGLL
-125 VYHGLNAQNEVVTL
+125 VYHGLDAQHKPVTM

-144 SNFIQFRLATD
+144 SNFIQFRLASD
-155 RLFAGQIDQLSW
+155 RLFAGQIDPLAW
-167 FSLRYNTLEHTSR
+167 FALRYHSLEHNSR
-180 QLQSSLWGLGGVR
+180 LLQSSLWGLGGAR

-237 LSGRANRVLILVP
+237 LSGRASRVLILVP

-262 RRFNLQVALFDAE
+262 RRFNLDVALFDAE

-280 DAGNPFEDTQLALVA
+280 DASNPFEDCQLALVA
-295 LEWLVEDEKAQDA
+295 LEWLKDDEKAQDA
-308 LFAAGWDLMVV
+308 LFAAGWDLLVV

-326 WHEDKASREYSLVEQ
+326 WHPEQASPEYSLVEQ
-341 LAEVIAGVLLLTA
+341 LAEVIPGVLLLTA

-378 LKAFRAE
+378 LQAFRAE
-385 SENYRPVAQAVQELL
+385 SSQYRPVAEAVQELL
-400 DKGKLSPQAQTTIHG
+400 DQGKLSAQARDAIGG
-415 FLGAEGDAL
+415 FLGDEGRELLDA
-424 LAAVNAGDDEAKSRL
+424 VDSGDDDARARL
-439 IRELLDRHGTGRV
+439 VRELLDRHGTGRL

-466 RKLHEYPLPCP
+466 RELHPYPLPSP
-477 VEYLELPV
+477 DEYLELPV
-485 GEHADLYPEVSFQAH
+485 GEHAELYPEVSYQAQ
-500 SEVSEEERWWRF
+500 EEIDDEQRWWRI
-512 DPRVD
+512 DPRVE
-517 WLIDTLKMLKRVK
+517 WLIDTLKMLKKFK
-530 VLVICAHAETAMD
+530 VLVICAHAETALD

-561 GMNILERDRA
+561 GMSILERDRA

-597 QFSHHLVLFDLPSH
+597 QFAHHLVLFDLPAH

-620 RLDRIGQKHT
+620 RLDRIGQKHR
-630 IELHVPFLETSPQA
+630 IQLHVPYLENSPQE
-644 RLFQWYHEAL
+644 RLFQWYHQAL
-654 NAFLNTCPTGNALQH
+654 NAFLATCPTGNALQH
-669 QFGSRLLPLL
+669 QFGPRLLPML
-679 ESGDDDEWQKLIN
+679 ENADDGQWQQLVDE
-692 EARAERERLESELH
+692 ATAERIRLEGELH
-706 TGRDRLLELN
+706 SGRDRLLELN

-730 LDQDDQF
+730 LEQDDQF
-737 SLPIYMETLFDAFGI
+737 TLPIYMEELFNAFGI
-752 DSEDHSENALI
+752 DSEDHSDNALI
-763 LKPSE
+763 LRPSE

-781 GVTITYD
+781 AVTVTYD
-788 RNQALSREDMQFIT
+788 REQALAREDMQFLT

-835 GTVLLELIYVS
+835 GTVLLELLYVS
-846 EVVAPRSLQ
+846 EVVGPRKLQ
-855 LGRYLPPAA
+855 LGRFLPPAA
-864 LRCLLDPNGND
+864 LRCLLDANGND
-875 LSSRVSFNTLNDQLE
+875 LAPKVGFETLNDQLE

-897 NKFIQAQRDLLTP
+897 NKFVQAQRDVLAKQINDAEAKVMP
-910 RINAG
+910 R
-915 EEKITPKHAERVAEA
+915 HVERVAEA
-930 QRRLAAD
+930 KRRLIAELD
-937 TEEELARLTAL
+937 EELARLIAL
-948 QAVNPT
+948 RAVNPS
-954 VRDSEL
+954 VRDTEIE
-960 VALRA
+960 ALRE
-965 QREQGLAMLEKAAL
+965 QREQSLAMFDKAAL

>member
-1 MSWNLKSGSG
+1 
-11 RPTTLGFFTPPLVF
+11 
-25 GARSVNIVSFFKRET
+25 
-40 GSMAQQYQPGQRW
+40 MAQYQPGQRW

-59 ELGLGTVL
+59 ELGLGTIL
-67 AQDGRLLTVLYP
+67 AEDGRLLTVLYP
-79 ATGETRQYALRNA
+79 ATGETRQYATRNA
-92 PLTRVRFSPGDV
+92 PLTRVRFAPGDE
-104 ITHFENWK
+104 ITHFEGWK
-112 MTVREVDDVDGLL
+112 LTVQEVEDVDGLL
-125 VYHGLNAQNEVVTL
+125 VYHGLDAQHKPVTM

-144 SNFIQFRLATD
+144 SNFIQFRLASD
-155 RLFAGQIDQLSW
+155 RLFAGQIDPLAW
-167 FSLRYNTLEHTSR
+167 FALRYHSLEHNSR
-180 QLQSSLWGLGGVR
+180 LLQSSLWGLGGAR

-237 LSGRANRVLILVP
+237 LSGRASRVLILVP

-262 RRFNLQVALFDAE
+262 RRFNLDVALFDAE

-280 DAGNPFEDTQLALVA
+280 DASNPFEDCQLALVA
-295 LEWLVEDEKAQDA
+295 LEWLKDDEKAQDA
-308 LFAAGWDLMVV
+308 LFAAGWDLLVV

-326 WHEDKASREYSLVEQ
+326 WHPEQASAEYSLVEQ
-341 LAEVIAGVLLLTA
+341 LAEVIPGVLLLTA

-366 RLRLLDPNRFHD
+366 RLRLLDPARFHD
-378 LKAFRAE
+378 LQAFRAE
-385 SENYRPVAQAVQELL
+385 SSQYRPVAEAVQELL
-400 DKGKLSPQAQTTIHG
+400 DQGKLSAQARDAIGG
-415 FLGAEGDAL
+415 FLGDEGRELLDAIDG
-424 LAAVNAGDDEAKSRL
+424 GDEEARARL
-439 IRELLDRHGTGRV
+439 VRELLDRHGTGRL

-466 RKLHEYPLPCP
+466 RELHPYPLPSP
-477 VEYLELPV
+477 DEYLELPV
-485 GEHADLYPEVSFQAH
+485 GEHAELYPEVSYQAQ
-500 SEVSEEERWWRF
+500 EEIDDEQRWWRI
-512 DPRVD
+512 DPRVE
-517 WLIDTLKMLKRVK
+517 WLIDTLKMLKKFK
-530 VLVICAHAETAMD
+530 VLVICAHAETALD

-561 GMNILERDRA
+561 GMSILERDRA

-597 QFSHHLVLFDLPSH
+597 QFAHHLVLFDLPAH

-620 RLDRIGQKHT
+620 RLDRIGQKHR
-630 IELHVPFLETSPQA
+630 IQLHVPYLENSPQE
-644 RLFQWYHEAL
+644 RLFQWYHQAL
-654 NAFLNTCPTGNALQH
+654 NAFLATCPTGNALQH
-669 QFGSRLLPLL
+669 QFGPRLLPML
-679 ESGDDDEWQKLIN
+679 ENADDGQWQQLVDE
-692 EARAERERLESELH
+692 ATAERIRLEGELH
-706 TGRDRLLELN
+706 SGRDRLLELN

-730 LDQDDQF
+730 LEQDDQF
-737 SLPIYMETLFDAFGI
+737 TLPIYMEELFNAFGI
-752 DSEDHSENALI
+752 DSEDHSDNALI
-763 LKPSE
+763 LRPSE

-781 GVTITYD
+781 AVTVTYD
-788 RNQALSREDMQFIT
+788 REQALAREDMQFLT

-835 GTVLLELIYVS
+835 GTVLLELLYVS
-846 EVVAPRSLQ
+846 EVVGPRKLQ
-855 LGRYLPPAA
+855 LGRFLPPAA
-864 LRCLLDPNGND
+864 LRCLLDANGND
-875 LSSRVSFNTLNDQLE
+875 LAPKVGFETLNDQLE

-897 NKFIQAQRDLLTP
+897 NKFVQAQRDVLAKQINDAEAKVMP
-910 RINAG
+910 R
-915 EEKITPKHAERVAEA
+915 HVERVSEA
-930 QRRLAAD
+930 KRRLIAELD
-937 TEEELARLTAL
+937 EELARLIAL
-948 QAVNPT
+948 RAVNPS
-954 VRDSEL
+954 VRDSEIE
-960 VALRA
+960 ALRE
-965 QREQGLAMLEKAAL
+965 QREQSLAMFDKAAL

>member
-1 MSWNLKSGSG
+1 
-11 RPTTLGFFTPPLVF
+11 
-25 GARSVNIVSFFKRET
+25 
-40 GSMAQQYQPGQRW
+40 MAHFEPGKRW

-67 AQDGRLLTVLYP
+67 MQDGRMLTMLYP
-79 ATGETRQYALRNA
+79 ATGETRQYAIRNA
-92 PLTRVRFSPGDV
+92 PLTRVRFSPGDE
-104 ITHFENWK
+104 ITHFEGWK
-112 MTVREVDDVDGLL
+112 LTVQEVDDVDGLL
-125 VYHGLNAQNEVVTL
+125 IYHGLDAQHQSVSL

-144 SNFIQFRLATD
+144 SNFIQFRLASD
-155 RLFAGQIDQLSW
+155 RLFAGQIDPLPW
-167 FSLRYNTLEHTSR
+167 FALRYRTLEFTSK
-180 QLQSSLWGLGGVR
+180 QLQSPLWGLGGVR

-227 EAGLVIHRQL
+227 EAGLVVHRQL
-237 LSGRANRVLILVP
+237 LAGRAHRVLILVP

-262 RRFNLQVALFDAE
+262 RRFNLDVALFDAE
-275 RFMES
+275 RFIES
-280 DAGNPFEDTQLALVA
+280 DASNPFEDCQLALVA
-295 LEWLVEDEKAQDA
+295 LEWLCEDEKAQDA
-308 LFAAGWDLMVV
+308 LFAAGWDLLVV

-326 WHEDKASREYSLVEQ
+326 WHPESVSREYALVEQ
-341 LAEVIAGVLLLTA
+341 LAEVIPGVLLLTA

-366 RLRLLDPNRFHD
+366 RLRLLDPHRFHD
-378 LKAFRAE
+378 LEAFRAE
-385 SENYRPVAQAVQELL
+385 SANYKPVAEAVQELL
-400 DKGKLSPQAQTTIHG
+400 DQGRLSPAAHKTIHD
-415 FLGAEGDAL
+415 FLGDEGEAL
-424 LAAVNAGDDEAKSRL
+424 LGAVNDGDTQAAARL
-439 IRELLDRHGTGRV
+439 VRELLDRHGTGRL

-466 RKLHEYPLPCP
+466 RELHAYPLPSP
-477 VEYLELPV
+477 DLYMELPV
-485 GEHADLYPEVSFQAH
+485 GEHPDLYPEVSYQAQ
-500 SEVSEEERWWRF
+500 SDLDEDQRWWRF
-512 DPRVD
+512 DPRVE

-530 VLVICAHAETAMD
+530 VLVICAHAETALD

-549 VRSGIP
+549 VRKGIA

-597 QFSHHLVLFDLPSH
+597 QFAHHLVLFDLPAH

-620 RLDRIGQKHT
+620 RLDRIGQKHR
-630 IELHVPFLETSPQA
+630 IQLHVPYLENSPQE
-644 RLFQWYHEAL
+644 RLYQWYHQAL

-669 QFGSRLLPLL
+669 QFGARLLPLL
-679 ESGDDDEWQKLIN
+679 ESGDDGEWQSLVD
-692 EARAERERLESELH
+692 EARGERERLEGELH
-706 TGRDRLLELN
+706 AGRDRLLELN

-721 EGEALVEAI
+721 EGEALVSAI
-730 LDQDDQF
+730 LEQDDQF
-737 SLPIYMETLFDAFGI
+737 ALPIYMEQLFDAFGI
-752 DSEDHSENALI
+752 DSEDHSDNALI
-763 LKPSE
+763 LRPSE

-788 RNQALSREDMQFIT
+788 RELALAREDMQFLT

-808 QGGMDLVLSGSM
+808 QGGMDLVRSGSM
-820 GNTAVALIKNKALKP
+820 GNTGVALIKNKALKP
-835 GTVLLELIYVS
+835 GTVLLELLYVS
-846 EVVAPRSLQ
+846 EVVAPRALQ
-855 LGRYLPPAA
+855 LGRYLPPLA
-864 LRCLLDPNGND
+864 LRCLLDANGND
-875 LSSRVSFNTLNDQLE
+875 LAHKVAFETLNDQLE

-897 NKFIQAQRDLLTP
+897 NKFVQAQRDSLNPL
-910 RINAG
+910 INAG
-915 EEKITPKHAERVAEA
+915 EEKTAPRHLARVEEA
-930 QRRLAAD
+930 KRRLAAETD
-937 TEEELARLTAL
+937 EELARLTAL
-948 QAVNPT
+948 QAVNPS

-960 VALRA
+960 DALRQ
-965 QREQGLAMLEKAAL
+965 QREQGLAMLDKAAL

>member
-1 MSWNLKSGSG
+1 VGDG
-11 RPTTLGFFTPPLVF
+11 HH
-25 GARSVNIVSFFKRET
+25 GA
-40 GSMAQQYQPGQRW
+40 
-53 ISDSEA
+53 
-59 ELGLGTVL
+59 
-67 AQDGRLLTVLYP
+67 
-79 ATGETRQYALRNA
+79 GE
-92 PLTRVRFSPGDV
+92 
-104 ITHFENWK
+104 
-112 MTVREVDDVDGLL
+112 
-125 VYHGLNAQNEVVTL
+125 
-139 PETQL
+139 
-144 SNFIQFRLATD
+144 
-155 RLFAGQIDQLSW
+155 
-167 FSLRYNTLEHTSR
+167 
-180 QLQSSLWGLGGVR
+180 
-193 AQPIAHQLHI
+193 
-203 AREVADRIAPRVLLA
+203 
-218 DEVGLGKTI
+218 
-227 EAGLVIHRQL
+227 
-237 LSGRANRVLILVP
+237 
-250 ENLQHQW
+250 
-257 LVEMR
+257 
-262 RRFNLQVALFDAE
+262 
-275 RFMES
+275 
-280 DAGNPFEDTQLALVA
+280 
-295 LEWLVEDEKAQDA
+295 
-308 LFAAGWDLMVV
+308 
-319 DEAHHLV
+319 
-326 WHEDKASREYSLVEQ
+326 
-341 LAEVIAGVLLLTA
+341 
-354 TPEQLGQ
+354 
-361 DSHFA
+361 
-366 RLRLLDPNRFHD
+366 
-378 LKAFRAE
+378 
-385 SENYRPVAQAVQELL
+385 AVQELL
-400 DKGKLSPQAQTTIHG
+400 DKGRLSAEAHKTIHG
-415 FLGAEGDAL
+415 FLGNEGEAL
-424 LAAVNAGDDEAKSRL
+424 LTAVNDGDTEASARL
-439 IRELLDRHGTGRV
+439 VRELLDRHGTGRV

-466 RKLHEYPLPCP
+466 RKLHPYPLPCP
-477 VEYLELPV
+477 DEYLELPL
-485 GEHADLYPEVSFQAH
+485 GEHAELYPEVSFQAQP
-500 SEVSEEERWWRF
+500 EASEEERWWKF
-512 DPRVD
+512 DPRVE
-517 WLIDTLKMLKRVK
+517 WLIDQLKMLKRTK

-597 QFSHHLVLFDLPSH
+597 QFAHHLVLFDLPSH

-620 RLDRIGQKHT
+620 RLDRIGQKHI
-630 IELHVPFLETSPQA
+630 IELHVPYLETSPQE

-669 QFGSRLLPLL
+669 QFGPRLLPLL
-679 ESGDDDEWQKLIN
+679 EEADDGEWQALID
-692 EARAERERLESELH
+692 EARAERERLEAELH

-730 LDQDDQF
+730 LEQDDQF
-737 SLPIYMETLFDAFGI
+737 ALPIYMETLFDAFGI

-835 GTVLLELIYVS
+835 GTVLLELLYVS

-864 LRCLLDPNGND
+864 LRCLLDANGND
-875 LSSRVSFNTLNDQLE
+875 LSPRVSFETLNDQLE

-897 NKFIQAQRDLLTP
+897 NKFIQAQRDQLTP

-915 EEKITPKHAERVAEA
+915 EEKIAPRHAERVAEA
-930 QRRLAAD
+930 RRRLAAD
-937 TEEELARLTAL
+937 TDEELARLTAL

-960 VALRA
+960 EALRT
-965 QREQGLAMLEKAAL
+965 QREQGLAMLDKAAL

>member
-1 MSWNLKSGSG
+1 
-11 RPTTLGFFTPPLVF
+11 
-25 GARSVNIVSFFKRET
+25 
-40 GSMAQQYQPGQRW
+40 MAQQYQPGQRW

-104 ITHFENWK
+104 ITHFEGWK
-112 MTVREVDDVDGLL
+112 LTVREVDDADGLL
-125 VYHGLNAQNEVVTL
+125 VYHGLNAQNEQRTL

-144 SNFIQFRLATD
+144 SNFIQFRLASD
-155 RLFAGQIDQLSW
+155 RLFAGQIDPLPW
-167 FSLRYNTLEHTSR
+167 FSLRYNTLEHTSK

-237 LSGRANRVLILVP
+237 LSGRASRVLILVP

-275 RFMES
+275 RFIES
-280 DAGNPFEDTQLALVA
+280 DASNPFEDAQLALVS
-295 LEWLVEDEKAQDA
+295 LEWLTEDEKAQDA
-308 LFAAGWDLMVV
+308 LFAAGWDLLVV

-326 WHEDKASREYSLVEQ
+326 WHEEKASPQYSLVEQ
-341 LAEVIAGVLLLTA
+341 LAEVIPGVLLLTA

-378 LKAFRAE
+378 LAAFRAE
-385 SENYRPVAQAVQELL
+385 SENYRPVAEAVQELL
-400 DKGKLSPQAQTTIHG
+400 DKGSLSSTAQQTIHG
-415 FLGAEGDAL
+415 LLGADGDTLVAS
-424 LAAVNAGDDEAKSRL
+424 VNAGDEEAGPRL

-466 RKLHEYPLPCP
+466 RKLHPYPLPCP
-477 VEYLELPV
+477 DAYLELPL
-485 GEHADLYPEVSFQAH
+485 GEHAELYPEVGFQAQAED
-500 SEVSEEERWWRF
+500 SDAERWWRF
-512 DPRVD
+512 DPRVE
-517 WLIDTLKMLKRVK
+517 WLIDTLKMLKRTK

-549 VRSGIP
+549 VRSGTL

-561 GMNILERDRA
+561 GMSILERDRA

-597 QFSHHLVLFDLPSH
+597 QFAHHLVLFDLPAH

-620 RLDRIGQKHT
+620 RLDRIGQKHI
-630 IELHVPFLETSPQA
+630 IELHVPYLENSPQE
-644 RLFQWYHEAL
+644 RLFQWYHSAL

-669 QFGSRLLPLL
+669 QFGPRLLPML
-679 ESGDDDEWQKLIN
+679 ENADDGEWQALID
-692 EARAERERLESELH
+692 EARSRRESLESELH

-716 SGGAG
+716 SGGDG
-721 EGEALVEAI
+721 EGQALVAAI
-730 LDQDDQF
+730 EEQDDQF
-737 SLPIYMETLFDAFGI
+737 ALPIYMETLFDAFGI
-752 DSEDHSENALI
+752 DSEDHSDNALI
-763 LKPSE
+763 LRPSE

-788 RNQALSREDMQFIT
+788 REQALSREDMQFIT

-808 QGGMDLVLSGSM
+808 QGGMDLVLAGSM

-835 GTVLLELIYVS
+835 GTVLLELLYVS

-864 LRCLLDPNGND
+864 LRCLLDTNGND
-875 LSSRVSFNTLNDQLE
+875 LASRVSFETLNDQLE
-890 SVPRASA
+890 SVPKASA
-897 NKFIQAQRDLLTP
+897 NKFIQAQRDVLAP
-910 RINAG
+910 RITAG
-915 EEKITPKHAERVAEA
+915 ESKIAPRHAERVAQA
-930 QRRLAAD
+930 QHRLAAE

-960 VALRA
+960 VALRK
-965 QREQGLAMLEKAAL
+965 QREDGLAMLDKAAL

>member
-1 MSWNLKSGSG
+1 
-11 RPTTLGFFTPPLVF
+11 
-25 GARSVNIVSFFKRET
+25 
-40 GSMAQQYQPGQRW
+40 MAQYEPGQRW

-67 AQDGRLLTVLYP
+67 MQDGRMLTVLYP
-79 ATGETRQYALRNA
+79 ATGETRQYATRNA
-92 PLTRVRFSPGDV
+92 PLTRVRFSPGDE
-104 ITHFENWK
+104 ITHFEGWK
-112 MTVREVDDVDGLL
+112 LTVQEVDDIDGLL
-125 VYHGLNAQNEVVTL
+125 VYHGLNGQNESVTL

-144 SNFIQFRLATD
+144 SNFIQFRLASD
-155 RLFAGQIDQLSW
+155 RLFAGQIDPLPW
-167 FSLRYNTLEHTSR
+167 FALRYHTLDYTSR
-180 QLQSSLWGLGGVR
+180 QLQSALWGLGGVR

-237 LSGRANRVLILVP
+237 LCGRANRVLILVP

-262 RRFNLQVALFDAE
+262 RRFNLDVALFDAE
-275 RFMES
+275 RFIES
-280 DAGNPFEDTQLALVA
+280 DASNPFEDCQLALVA
-295 LEWLVEDEKAQDA
+295 LEWLCEDERAQDA
-308 LFAAGWDLMVV
+308 LFAAGWDLLVV

-326 WHEDKASREYSLVEQ
+326 WHPEHASPEYSLVEQ
-341 LAEVIAGVLLLTA
+341 LAGVIAGVLLLTA

-378 LKAFRAE
+378 LEAFRAE
-385 SENYRPVAQAVQELL
+385 SANYKPVAEAVQELL
-400 DKGKLSPQAQTTIHG
+400 DQGRLSPAAHQTIHD
-415 FLGAEGDAL
+415 FLGAGGEEL
-424 LAAVNAGDDEAKSRL
+424 LGAVNAGDSEASARL
-439 IRELLDRHGTGRV
+439 VRELLDRHGTGRL

-461 QGFPE
+461 QGFPDRE
-466 RKLHEYPLPCP
+466 LHPYPLASPD
-477 VEYLELPV
+477 EYMELPL
-485 GEHADLYPEVSFQAH
+485 GEHADLYPEVSYQAQPDVDD
-500 SEVSEEERWWRF
+500 EQRWWRF
-512 DPRVD
+512 DPRVE
-517 WLIDTLKMLKRVK
+517 WLIDTLKMLKKFK

-549 VRSGIP
+549 VRKGIP

-561 GMNILERDRA
+561 GMSILERDRA

-597 QFSHHLVLFDLPSH
+597 QFAHHLVLFDLPAH

-620 RLDRIGQKHT
+620 RLDRIGQKHR
-630 IELHVPFLETSPQA
+630 IQLHVPYLENSPQE
-644 RLFQWYHEAL
+644 RLFQWYHQAL
-654 NAFLNTCPTGNALQH
+654 NAFLATCPTGNALQH
-669 QFGSRLLPLL
+669 QFGNRLLPLL
-679 ESGDDDEWQKLIN
+679 ESGDEGDWQALVDEAK
-692 EARAERERLESELH
+692 AERLRLESELH
-706 TGRDRLLELN
+706 AGRDRLLELN

-730 LDQDDQF
+730 LEQDDQF
-737 SLPIYMETLFDAFGI
+737 ALPIYMEQLFDAFGI

-763 LKPSE
+763 LRPSE

-781 GVTITYD
+781 GVTITYV
-788 RNQALSREDMQFIT
+788 RNQALSREEMQFLT

-808 QGGMDLVLSGSM
+808 QGGMDLVRSGSM
-820 GNTAVALIKNKALKP
+820 GNTGVALIKNKALKP
-835 GTVLLELIYVS
+835 GTVLLELLYVS
-846 EVVAPRSLQ
+846 EVVAPRALQ
-855 LGRYLPPAA
+855 LGRYLPPIA
-864 LRCLLDPNGND
+864 LRCLLDANGND
-875 LSSRVSFNTLNDQLE
+875 LAHKVSFETLNDQLE

-897 NKFIQAQRDLLTP
+897 NKFVQAQRDSLNPL
-910 RINAG
+910 ISAG
-915 EEKITPKHAERVAEA
+915 EDKIAPRHTARVDEA
-930 QRRLAAD
+930 KRRLAAD
-937 TEEELARLTAL
+937 TDEELARLVAL
-948 QAVNPT
+948 QAVNPS

-960 VALRA
+960 SALRQ
-965 QREQGLAMLEKAAL
+965 QREQGLAMLDKAAL

>member
-1 MSWNLKSGSG
+1 
-11 RPTTLGFFTPPLVF
+11 
-25 GARSVNIVSFFKRET
+25 
-40 GSMAQQYQPGQRW
+40 MAQQYQPGQRW

-79 ATGETRQYALRNA
+79 ATGDTRQYSLRNA
-92 PLTRVRFSPGDV
+92 PLTRVRFSPGDQ
-104 ITHFENWK
+104 ITHFEGWK
-112 MTVREVDDVDGLL
+112 LTVREVEDVDGLL
-125 VYHGLNAQNEVVTL
+125 VYHGLDAQNQGRTL

-144 SNFIQFRLATD
+144 SNFIQFRLASD
-155 RLFAGQIDQLSW
+155 RLFAGQIDPLPW

-180 QLQSSLWGLGGVR
+180 QLQSSLWGLGGTR

-237 LSGRANRVLILVP
+237 LSGRASRVLILVP

-275 RFMES
+275 RFIES
-280 DAGNPFEDTQLALVA
+280 DASNPFEDAQLALVA
-295 LEWLVEDEKAQDA
+295 LEWLTEDEKAQDA
-308 LFAAGWDLMVV
+308 LFAAGWDLLVV

-326 WHEDKASREYSLVEQ
+326 WHEDQVSPEYALVEQ
-341 LAEVIAGVLLLTA
+341 LAEVIPGVLLLTA

-378 LKAFRAE
+378 LAAFRAE
-385 SENYRPVAQAVQELL
+385 SEHYRPVAEAVQELL
-400 DKGKLSPQAQTTIHG
+400 DEGRLSPKAHATIEG
-415 FLGAEGDAL
+415 FLGAEGEAL
-424 LAAVNAGDDEAKSRL
+424 LAAVNDGDTQASARL

-466 RKLHEYPLPCP
+466 RNLHPYPLPNP
-477 VEYLELPV
+477 DQYMELPL
-485 GEHADLYPEVSFQAH
+485 GEHAELYPEVAFQSQ
-500 SEVSEEERWWRF
+500 SEGSEEERWWRF

-561 GMNILERDRA
+561 GMSILERDRA

-597 QFSHHLVLFDLPSH
+597 QFAHHLVLFDLPAH

-630 IELHVPFLETSPQA
+630 IELHVPHLQNSPQE
-644 RLFQWYHEAL
+644 RLFQWYHQAL

-669 QFGSRLLPLL
+669 QFGPRLLPLL
-679 ESGDDDEWQKLIN
+679 ESGDDDEWQALVD
-692 EARAERERLESELH
+692 EARAERERLEAELH
-706 TGRDRLLELN
+706 SGRDRLLELN

-721 EGEALVEAI
+721 EGQELVEAI
-730 LDQDDQF
+730 LEQDDQF
-737 SLPIYMETLFDAFGI
+737 ALPIYMETLFDAFGI

-820 GNTAVALIKNKALKP
+820 GNTSVALIKNKALKP
-835 GTVLLELIYVS
+835 GTVLLELLYVS
-846 EVVAPRSLQ
+846 EVVAPRALQ

-864 LRCLLDPNGND
+864 LRCLLDANGND
-875 LSSRVSFNTLNDQLE
+875 LASRVSFETLNDQLE
-890 SVPRASA
+890 SVPKASA
-897 NKFIQAQRDLLTP
+897 NKFIQAQRDVLAP
-910 RINAG
+910 RINGG
-915 EEKITPKHAERVAEA
+915 EAKIMPRHAERVAEA
-930 QRRLAAD
+930 QRRLAAETD
-937 TEEELARLTAL
+937 EELARLIAL

-954 VRDSEL
+954 VRDSEID
-960 VALRA
+960 ALRK

>member
-1 MSWNLKSGSG
+1 
-11 RPTTLGFFTPPLVF
+11 
-25 GARSVNIVSFFKRET
+25 
-40 GSMAQQYQPGQRW
+40 MAQQYQPGQRW

-79 ATGETRQYALRNA
+79 ATGDTRQYSLRNA
-92 PLTRVRFSPGDV
+92 PLTRVRFSPGDQ
-104 ITHFENWK
+104 ITHFEGWK
-112 MTVREVDDVDGLL
+112 LTVREVDDIDGLM
-125 VYHGLNAQNEVVTL
+125 VYHGLDGQNQPRTL

-144 SNFIQFRLATD
+144 SNFIQFRLASD
-155 RLFAGQIDQLSW
+155 RLFAGQIDPLSW
-167 FSLRYNTLEHTSR
+167 FSLRYNTLQHTSK
-180 QLQSSLWGLGGVR
+180 QMQSALWGLGGCR

-203 AREVADRIAPRVLLA
+203 AREVADRSAPRVLLA

-237 LSGRANRVLILVP
+237 LSGRASRVLILVP

-275 RFMES
+275 RFIES
-280 DAGNPFEDTQLALVA
+280 DASNPFEDAQLALVA
-295 LEWLVEDEKAQDA
+295 LEWLVDDEKAQDA
-308 LFAAGWDLMVV
+308 LFAAGWDMMVV

-326 WHEDKASREYSLVEQ
+326 WHEDQVSAEYGLVEQ
-341 LAEVIAGVLLLTA
+341 LSQVIPGVLLLTA

-378 LKAFRAE
+378 LAAFRAE
-385 SENYRPVAQAVQELL
+385 SEHYRPVAEAVQELL
-400 DKGKLSPQAQTTIHG
+400 DEGRLSPKAHATIQG
-415 FLGAEGDAL
+415 FLGAEGEAL
-424 LAAVNAGDDEAKSRL
+424 LAAVNDGDSQASARL

-452 LFRNTRAAV
+452 LFRNTRAAI

-466 RKLHEYPLPCP
+466 RQLHPYPLATP
-477 VEYLELPV
+477 EQYRDLPA
-485 GEHADLYPEVSFQAH
+485 GEHAELYPEVAFQAQGD
-500 SEVSEEERWWRF
+500 VADDERWWRF

-517 WLIDTLKMLKRVK
+517 WLIDTLKMLKRTK

-555 ATVFHE
+555 ASVFHE

-597 QFSHHLVLFDLPSH
+597 QFAHHLVMFDLPAH

-630 IELHVPFLETSPQA
+630 IQLHIPYLQESPQE
-644 RLFQWYHEAL
+644 RLFQWYHEGL

-669 QFGSRLLPLL
+669 QFGPRLLSLL
-679 ESGDDDEWQKLIN
+679 EGSESKAWDTLVAD
-692 EARAERERLESELH
+692 ARSERERLEAELH
-706 TGRDRLLELN
+706 SGRDRLLELN

-721 EGEALVEAI
+721 EGQALVEDI
-730 LDQDDQF
+730 LEQDDQF
-737 SLPIYMETLFDAFGI
+737 ALPIYMETLFDAFGI

-788 RNQALSREDMQFIT
+788 RAQALSREDMQFLT

-835 GTVLLELIYVS
+835 GTVLLELLFVS

-864 LRCLLDPNGND
+864 LRCLLDANGND
-875 LSSRVSFNTLNDQLE
+875 LASRVAFETLNEQLE

-897 NKFIQAQRDLLTP
+897 NKFVQAQRDVLAK
-910 RINAG
+910 RISGG
-915 EEKITPKHAERVAEA
+915 EEKIMPTHVERVAEA
-930 QRRLAAD
+930 QRRLAAEAD
-937 TEEELARLTAL
+937 EELARLVAL
-948 QAVNPT
+948 QAVNPS
-954 VRDSEL
+954 VRDSEID
-960 VALRA
+960 ALRK
-965 QREQGLAMLEKAAL
+965 QREDGLAMLDKAAL

>member
-1 MSWNLKSGSG
+1 
-11 RPTTLGFFTPPLVF
+11 
-25 GARSVNIVSFFKRET
+25 
-40 GSMAQQYQPGQRW
+40 MAQQYQPGQRW

-59 ELGLGTVL
+59 ELGLGTIL

-79 ATGETRQYALRNA
+79 ATGDTRQYSLRNA
-92 PLTRVRFSPGDV
+92 PLTRVRFAPGDQ
-104 ITHFENWK
+104 ITHFEGWK
-112 MTVREVDDVDGLL
+112 LTVREVEDIDGLM
-125 VYHGLNAQNEVVTL
+125 VYHGLDGQNQPRTL

-144 SNFIQFRLATD
+144 SNFIQFRLASD
-155 RLFAGQIDQLSW
+155 RLFAGQIDPLAW
-167 FSLRYNTLEHTSR
+167 FSLRYNTLQHTSK
-180 QLQSSLWGLGGVR
+180 QMQSALWGLGGCR

-203 AREVADRIAPRVLLA
+203 AREVADRSAPRVLLA

-237 LSGRANRVLILVP
+237 LTGRASRVLILVP

-275 RFMES
+275 RFIES
-280 DAGNPFEDTQLALVA
+280 DASNPFDDAQLALVA

-326 WHEDKASREYSLVEQ
+326 WHEDQVSAEYALVEQ
-341 LAEVIAGVLLLTA
+341 LAQVIPGVLLLTA

-378 LKAFRAE
+378 LAAFRAE
-385 SENYRPVAQAVQELL
+385 SDHYRPVAEAVQELL
-400 DKGKLSPQAQTTIHG
+400 DEGRLSPKAHATIQG
-415 FLGAEGDAL
+415 FLGAEGEAL
-424 LAAVNAGDDEAKSRL
+424 LAAVSDGDTQASARL

-466 RKLHEYPLPCP
+466 RQLHPYPVAMP
-477 VEYLELPV
+477 EQYRELPP
-485 GEHADLYPEVSFQAH
+485 GEKAELYPEVAFQAQGD
-500 SEVSEEERWWRF
+500 STDNERWWRF

-517 WLIDTLKMLKRVK
+517 WLIDTLKMLKRTK

-555 ATVFHE
+555 ASVFHE
-561 GMNILERDRA
+561 GMSILERDRA

-597 QFSHHLVLFDLPSH
+597 QFSHHLVMFDLPAH

-630 IELHVPFLETSPQA
+630 IQLHVPYLQGSPQE

-669 QFGSRLLPLL
+669 QFGPRLLPLL
-679 ESGDDDEWQKLIN
+679 EGGDSKAWDSLVAD
-692 EARAERERLESELH
+692 ARHERERLEAELH

-730 LDQDDQF
+730 LEQDDQF
-737 SLPIYMETLFDAFGI
+737 ALPIYMETLFDAFGI

-788 RNQALSREDMQFIT
+788 RAQALSREDMQFLT

-835 GTVLLELIYVS
+835 GTVLLELLFVS

-864 LRCLLDPNGND
+864 LRCLLDANGND
-875 LSSRVSFNTLNDQLE
+875 LASRVAFETLNDQLE

-897 NKFIQAQRDLLTP
+897 NKFVQAQRDVLAK
-910 RINAG
+910 RISGG
-915 EEKITPKHAERVAEA
+915 EEKILPTHVERVAEA
-930 QRRLAAD
+930 QRRLAAEAD
-937 TEEELARLTAL
+937 EELARLLAL
-948 QAVNPT
+948 QAVNPS
-954 VRDSEL
+954 VRDSEID
-960 VALRA
+960 ALRK
-965 QREQGLAMLEKAAL
+965 QREEGLAMLEKAAL

>member
-1 MSWNLKSGSG
+1 
-11 RPTTLGFFTPPLVF
+11 
-25 GARSVNIVSFFKRET
+25 
-40 GSMAQQYQPGQRW
+40 MAQQYQPGQRW

-59 ELGLGTVL
+59 ELGLGTIL

-79 ATGETRQYALRNA
+79 ATGDTRQYSLRNA
-92 PLTRVRFSPGDV
+92 PLTRVRFAPGDQ
-104 ITHFENWK
+104 ITHFEGWK
-112 MTVREVDDVDGLL
+112 LTVREVEDIDGLM
-125 VYHGLNAQNEVVTL
+125 VYHGLDGQNQPRTL

-144 SNFIQFRLATD
+144 SNFIQFRLASD
-155 RLFAGQIDQLSW
+155 RLFAGQIDPLAW
-167 FSLRYNTLEHTSR
+167 FSLRYNTLQHTSK
-180 QLQSSLWGLGGVR
+180 QMQSALWGLGGCR

-203 AREVADRIAPRVLLA
+203 AREVADRSAPRVLLA

-237 LSGRANRVLILVP
+237 LTGRASRVLILVP
-250 ENLQHQW
+250 ENLLHQW

-275 RFMES
+275 RFIES
-280 DAGNPFEDTQLALVA
+280 DASNPFDDAQLALVA

-326 WHEDKASREYSLVEQ
+326 WHEDQVSAEYALVEQ
-341 LAEVIAGVLLLTA
+341 LAQVIPGVLLLTA

-378 LKAFRAE
+378 LAAFRAE
-385 SENYRPVAQAVQELL
+385 SDHYRPVAEAVQELL
-400 DKGKLSPQAQTTIHG
+400 DEGRLSPKAHATIQG
-415 FLGAEGDAL
+415 FLGAEGEAL
-424 LAAVNAGDDEAKSRL
+424 LAAVSDGDTQASARL

-466 RKLHEYPLPCP
+466 RQLHPYPVAMP
-477 VEYLELPV
+477 EQYRELPP
-485 GEHADLYPEVSFQAH
+485 GEKAELYPEVAFQAQGD
-500 SEVSEEERWWRF
+500 STDDERWWRF

-517 WLIDTLKMLKRVK
+517 WLIDTLKMLKRTK

-555 ATVFHE
+555 ASVFHE
-561 GMNILERDRA
+561 GMSILERDRA

-597 QFSHHLVLFDLPSH
+597 QFSHHLVMFDLPAH

-630 IELHVPFLETSPQA
+630 IQLHVPYLQGSPQE

-669 QFGSRLLPLL
+669 QFGPRLLPLL
-679 ESGDDDEWQKLIN
+679 EGGDSKAWDSLVAD
-692 EARAERERLESELH
+692 ARHERERLEAELH

-730 LDQDDQF
+730 LEQDDQF
-737 SLPIYMETLFDAFGI
+737 ALPIYMETLFDAFGI

-788 RNQALSREDMQFIT
+788 RAQALSREDMQFLT

-835 GTVLLELIYVS
+835 GTVLLELLFVS

-864 LRCLLDPNGND
+864 LRCLLDANGND
-875 LSSRVSFNTLNDQLE
+875 LASRVAFETLNDQLE

-897 NKFIQAQRDLLTP
+897 NKFVQAQRDVLAK
-910 RINAG
+910 RISGG
-915 EEKITPKHAERVAEA
+915 EEKILPTHVERVAEA
-930 QRRLAAD
+930 QRRLAAEAD
-937 TEEELARLTAL
+937 EELARLLAL
-948 QAVNPT
+948 QAVNPS
-954 VRDSEL
+954 VRDSEID
-960 VALRA
+960 ALRK
-965 QREQGLAMLEKAAL
+965 QREEGLAMLEKAAL

>member
-1 MSWNLKSGSG
+1 
-11 RPTTLGFFTPPLVF
+11 
-25 GARSVNIVSFFKRET
+25 
-40 GSMAQQYQPGQRW
+40 MAQYQPGQRW

-59 ELGLGTVL
+59 ELGLGTIL
-67 AQDGRLLTVLYP
+67 AEDGRLLTVLYP
-79 ATGETRQYALRNA
+79 ATGETRQYATRNA
-92 PLTRVRFSPGDV
+92 PLTRVRFAPGDE
-104 ITHFENWK
+104 ITHFEGWK
-112 MTVREVDDVDGLL
+112 LTVQEVEDVDGLL
-125 VYHGLNAQNEVVTL
+125 VYHGLNAQHQPVTM

-144 SNFIQFRLATD
+144 SNFIQFRLASD
-155 RLFAGQIDQLSW
+155 RLFAGQIDPLAW
-167 FSLRYNTLEHTSR
+167 FALRYHSLEHNSR
-180 QLQSSLWGLGGVR
+180 LLQSSLWGLGGAR

-237 LSGRANRVLILVP
+237 LSGRASRVLILVP

-262 RRFNLQVALFDAE
+262 RRFNLDVALFDAE

-280 DAGNPFEDTQLALVA
+280 DASNPFEDCQLALVA
-295 LEWLVEDEKAQDA
+295 LEWLKDDEKAQDA
-308 LFAAGWDLMVV
+308 LFAAGWDLLVV

-326 WHEDKASREYSLVEQ
+326 WHPEQASAEYSLVEQ
-341 LAEVIAGVLLLTA
+341 LAEVIPGVLLLTA

-366 RLRLLDPNRFHD
+366 RLRLLDPARFHD
-378 LKAFRAE
+378 LEAFRAE
-385 SENYRPVAQAVQELL
+385 SSQYRPVAEAVQELL
-400 DKGKLSPQAQTTIHG
+400 DQGKLSAQARDAIG
-415 FLGAEGDAL
+415 SFLGDEGRELLDA
-424 LAAVNAGDDEAKSRL
+424 VDSGDDDARARL
-439 IRELLDRHGTGRV
+439 VRELLDRHGTGRL

-466 RKLHEYPLPCP
+466 RELHPYPLPSP
-477 VEYLELPV
+477 DEYLELPL
-485 GEHADLYPEVSFQAH
+485 GEHAELYPEVSYQAQE
-500 SEVSEEERWWRF
+500 EVDDEQRWWRI
-512 DPRVD
+512 DPRVE
-517 WLIDTLKMLKRVK
+517 WLIDTLKMLKKFK
-530 VLVICAHAETAMD
+530 VLVICAHAETALD

-561 GMNILERDRA
+561 GMSILERDRA

-597 QFSHHLVLFDLPSH
+597 QFAHHLVLFDLPAH

-620 RLDRIGQKHT
+620 RLDRIGQKHR
-630 IELHVPFLETSPQA
+630 IQLHVPYLENSPQE
-644 RLFQWYHEAL
+644 RLFQWYHQAL
-654 NAFLNTCPTGNALQH
+654 NAFLATCPTGNALQH
-669 QFGSRLLPLL
+669 QFGPRLLPLL
-679 ESGDDDEWQKLIN
+679 ENGDDGQWQQLVE
-692 EARAERERLESELH
+692 EATAERIRLEGELH
-706 TGRDRLLELN
+706 SGRDRLLELN

-730 LDQDDQF
+730 LEQDDQF
-737 SLPIYMETLFDAFGI
+737 TLPIYMEELFNAFGI
-752 DSEDHSENALI
+752 DSEDHSDNALI
-763 LKPSE
+763 LRPSE

-781 GVTITYD
+781 AVTITYD
-788 RNQALSREDMQFIT
+788 REQALAREDMQFLT

-835 GTVLLELIYVS
+835 GTVLLELLYVS
-846 EVVAPRSLQ
+846 EVVGPRKLQ
-855 LGRYLPPAA
+855 LGRFLPPAA
-864 LRCLLDPNGND
+864 LRCLLDANGND
-875 LSSRVSFNTLNDQLE
+875 LAPKVGFETLNDQLE

-897 NKFIQAQRDLLTP
+897 NKFVQAQRDVLAKQINDAEAKVMP
-910 RINAG
+910 R
-915 EEKITPKHAERVAEA
+915 HVERVAEA
-930 QRRLAAD
+930 KRRLIAELD
-937 TEEELARLTAL
+937 EELARLVAL
-948 QAVNPT
+948 RAVNPS
-954 VRDSEL
+954 VRDSEIDS
-960 VALRA
+960 LRE
-965 QREQGLAMLEKAAL
+965 QREQSLAMFDKAAL

>member
-1 MSWNLKSGSG
+1 
-11 RPTTLGFFTPPLVF
+11 
-25 GARSVNIVSFFKRET
+25 
-40 GSMAQQYQPGQRW
+40 MAQQYQPGQRW

-104 ITHFENWK
+104 ITHFEGWK
-112 MTVREVDDVDGLL
+112 LTVREVDDADGLL
-125 VYHGLNAQNEVVTL
+125 VYHGLNAQNEPRTL

-144 SNFIQFRLATD
+144 SNFIQFRLASD
-155 RLFAGQIDQLSW
+155 RLFAGQIDPLPW
-167 FSLRYNTLEHTSR
+167 FSLRYNTLEHTSK

-237 LSGRANRVLILVP
+237 LSGRASRVLILVP

-275 RFMES
+275 RFIES
-280 DAGNPFEDTQLALVA
+280 DASNPFEDAQLALVS
-295 LEWLVEDEKAQDA
+295 LEWLTEDEKAQDA
-308 LFAAGWDLMVV
+308 LFAAGWDLLVV

-326 WHEDKASREYSLVEQ
+326 WHEEKASPQYSLVEQ
-341 LAEVIAGVLLLTA
+341 LAEVIPGVLLLTA

-378 LKAFRAE
+378 LAAFRAE
-385 SENYRPVAQAVQELL
+385 SENYRPVAEAVQELL
-400 DKGKLSPQAQTTIHG
+400 DKGRLSSSAQQTIHG
-415 FLGAEGDAL
+415 LLGADGDTL
-424 LAAVNAGDDEAKSRL
+424 VAAVNAGDEEAGPRL

-466 RKLHEYPLPCP
+466 RKLHPYPLPCP
-477 VEYLELPV
+477 DQYLELPL
-485 GEHADLYPEVSFQAH
+485 GEHADLYPEVSFQAQA
-500 SEVSEEERWWRF
+500 EDGETERWWRF
-512 DPRVD
+512 DPRVE
-517 WLIDTLKMLKRVK
+517 WLIDTLKMLKRTK

-549 VRSGIP
+549 VRSGTL

-561 GMNILERDRA
+561 GMSILERDRA

-597 QFSHHLVLFDLPSH
+597 QFAHHLVLFDLPAH

-620 RLDRIGQKHT
+620 RLDRIGQKHI
-630 IELHVPFLETSPQA
+630 IELHVPYLENSPQE
-644 RLFQWYHEAL
+644 RLFQWYHNAL

-669 QFGSRLLPLL
+669 AFGPRLLPML
-679 ESGDDDEWQKLIN
+679 ENADDGEWQGLID
-692 EARAERERLESELH
+692 EARSRREALESELH

-716 SGGAG
+716 SGGDG
-721 EGEALVEAI
+721 EGQALVAAI
-730 LDQDDQF
+730 EEQDDQF
-737 SLPIYMETLFDAFGI
+737 ALPIYMETLFDAFGI
-752 DSEDHSENALI
+752 DSEDHSDNALI
-763 LKPSE
+763 LRPSE

-788 RNQALSREDMQFIT
+788 REQALSREDMQFIT

-808 QGGMDLVLSGSM
+808 QGGMDLVLAGSM

-835 GTVLLELIYVS
+835 GTVLLELLYVS

-864 LRCLLDPNGND
+864 LRCLLDTNGND
-875 LSSRVSFNTLNDQLE
+875 LSSRVSFETLNDQLE
-890 SVPRASA
+890 SVPKASA
-897 NKFIQAQRDLLTP
+897 NKFIQAQRDVLAP
-910 RINAG
+910 RITAG
-915 EEKITPKHAERVAEA
+915 ESKIAPRHAERVAQA
-930 QRRLAAD
+930 QHRLAAETD
-937 TEEELARLTAL
+937 EELARLTAL

-960 VALRA
+960 VALRK
-965 QREQGLAMLEKAAL
+965 QREEGLAMLDKAAL